1 MHPIASHQIATIRME
16 ELYREAQTHRTASR
30 GRPSRR
36 SWFGLRRPQGTAPAV
51 ARPA

>member
-16 ELYREAQTHRTASR
+16 ELRREAQVRRTAPH

-36 SWFGLRRPQGTAPAV
+36 SWYGLRRQQGTAPAV